1 MIGKDLFNSTKL
13 YLLKHEYAFVS
24 NYFWTLWC
32 LHPTGICSGAIAL
45 THSISRIKRMDW
57 GFRFD

>member
-32 LHPTGICSGAIAL
+32 LHPTGICSGAITL
-45 THSISRIKRMDW
+45 TPSISRIKKDGL
-57 GFRFD
+57 GFQV